1 MPAVP
6 DPGRLAAFGLLS
18 FLIIVVPGPSVLF
31 VISRGVV
38 LGRRAAL
45 MTVLGNEAGLLVQV
59 AAVALGLGA
68 IVERSI
74 AVFTVVKL
82 VGAAYLVYLGVE
94 AVRHRQALHRALEA
108 EVVGR
113 RARRILRDGFVVG
126 ATNPKSVILL
136 GAILPQFVVRS
147 NGHVTVQLLL
157 LGLTSVVIAL
167 VCDSVWALLAG
178 TARSWLG
185 RSPRRLALIGGTGGL
200 VVVGLGLRLALTGRR
215 D

>member
-1 MPAVP
+1 MP

-18 FLIIVVPGPSVLF
+18 FVIIVVPGPSVLF

-45 MTVLGNEAGLLVQV
+45 MTVLGNETGLLVQV
-59 AAVALGLGA
+59 AAVAFGLGT

-74 AVFTVVKL
+74 TIFTVVKL
-82 VGAAYLVYLGVE
+82 AGAAYLVYLGVE
-94 AVRHRQALHRALEA
+94 AIRHRRALHRALEA

-113 RARRILRDGFVVG
+113 RARRIFRDGFVVG
-126 ATNPKSVILL
+126 ATNPKSVILFA
-136 GAILPQFVVRS
+136 AILPQFVILS
-147 NGHVTVQLLL
+147 HGHVTLQLLV

-167 VCDSVWALLAG
+167 VCDSIWGVLAG
-178 TARSWLG
+178 TVRSWLG
-185 RSPRRLALIGGTGGL
+185 RSPRRLSVIGGVGGL
-200 VVVGLGLRLALTGRR
+200 VMVGLGLRLALTGRR

>member
-1 MPAVP
+1 MP
-6 DPGRLAAFGLLS
+6 DPGRLASFGLLA
-18 FLIIVVPGPSVLF
+18 FIIIVVPGPSVLF

-59 AAVALGLGA
+59 AAVAFGLGA

-74 AVFTVVKL
+74 TVFTVVKL
-82 VGAAYLVYLGVE
+82 AGAVYLVYLGVE
-94 AVRHRQALHRALEA
+94 AVRRRHALHRALEA
-108 EVVGR
+108 EVVGK
-113 RARRILRDGFVVG
+113 RARRLFRDGFVVG
-126 ATNPKSVILL
+126 ATNPKSIILF
-136 GAILPQFVVRS
+136 GAILPQFVARS

-200 VVVGLGLRLALTGRR
+200 VMVGLGLRLALTGRR